1 MPLLRRLTRRQV
13 CTLLTDL
20 DEALMLDLDNA
31 ELHIK
36 VFMSELHRGW
46 WSWRQVKRGLI
57 RANQI
62 H

>member
-20 DEALMLDLDNA
+20 DEALILDPDNA
-31 ELHIK
+31 DLHLQTFLTELR
-36 VFMSELHRGW
+36 RGW
-46 WSWRQVKRGLI
+46 WSWKQVKRGLL
-57 RANQI
+57 RAHQI